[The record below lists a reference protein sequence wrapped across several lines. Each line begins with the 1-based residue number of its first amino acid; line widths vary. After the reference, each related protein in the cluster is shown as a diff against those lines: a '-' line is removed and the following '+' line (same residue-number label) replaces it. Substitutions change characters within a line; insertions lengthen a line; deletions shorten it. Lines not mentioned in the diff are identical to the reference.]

1 VPSLQALD
9 AAGHAIIAVYTQP
22 DRPRGRGRSLRPSAV
37 KQLALALNLPVRQ
50 PEKFAEEQ
58 SQQMAADRADLL
70 VVVAFGQI
78 LPLSVLQ
85 LPRFGAVNVH
95 ASLLPRWRGA
105 APVQRALLS
114 GDQQTGITLMQMD
127 AGLDTGPML
136 LQKAMQVQDDDTAG
150 ILQDRLAQ
158 LGARCLIGGLAEMA
172 AGQLTAV
179 VQPDTGMTYAHKIEK
194 TEANI
199 DWSLPANTIDRQVRA
214 FNPVPGAFS
223 YLAQER
229 IKFLTCEMTTTPVS
243 AGPGTLIE
251 VSAEGLGIATADRMV
266 RMTRIQP
273 AGGRPMAVKDFLN
286 ARNLEPGVK
295 FSTNQ
300 EAG

>member
-1 VPSLQALD
+1 
-9 AAGHAIIAVYTQP
+9 
-22 DRPRGRGRSLRPSAV
+22 
-37 KQLALALNLPVRQ
+37 
-50 PEKFAEEQ
+50 
-58 SQQMAADRADLL
+58 MAADRADLL